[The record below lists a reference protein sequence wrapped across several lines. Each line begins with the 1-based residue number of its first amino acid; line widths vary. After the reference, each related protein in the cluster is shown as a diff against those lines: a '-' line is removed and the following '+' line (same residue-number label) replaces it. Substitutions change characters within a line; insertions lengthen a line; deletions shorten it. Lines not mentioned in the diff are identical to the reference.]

1 MVTPWHHL
9 VSLSIFIV
17 FILLSLVNILDTEL
31 QACRC
36 VMLES
41 AVKPHLHFD
50 PCDPHAVMVVITGV
64 RGATNPAHPQL

>member
-17 FILLSLVNILDTEL
+17 FILLSVNIVDTEL
-31 QACRC
+31 QAFRC
-36 VMLES
+36 VILES

-50 PCDPHAVMVVITGV
+50 PCDPHAGRVVIMGV